1 MSHLVLCSPQKGWPL
16 VGAGSQ
22 SHASPWLL
30 CGATSGRELT
40 PISPSSRFIPFLP
53 SLWSLSAACGSGSRS
68 SGATPVSGPP
78 PPPASSTPAGQ
89 PTAINRLQMQL
100 HLRGLQNSTND
111 LRSQLQQLRKLQVP
125 PPLRGPAPSNPALPE
140 PTYLPKLLPK
150 SAPSRVPFTGLLS
163 ETFLELPSPR

>member
-1 MSHLVLCSPQKGWPL
+1 MGTF
-16 VGAGSQ
+16 G
-22 SHASPWLL
+22 
-30 CGATSGRELT
+30 
-40 PISPSSRFIPFLP
+40 
-53 SLWSLSAACGSGSRS
+53 SLSAACGSGSRS

-125 PPLRGPAPSNPALPE
+125 PPLRPPRYCSLLSLPCLPHHPFLQGPAGLCLITGA
-140 PTYLPKLLPK
+140 LLPAHGQQDK
-150 SAPSRVPFTGLLS
+150 QGRGFASQDSISQEERFHDAPGGPGFPVLWPLLS
-163 ETFLELPSPR
+163 FPNLMAY